1 MCILSGS
8 ILLIPIRLYLSHLYL
23 SHLYLSHLYLS
34 YPILAFPILAFP
46 ILSFPILPHPIHLSI
61 CLSIYLFIYLSIYH
75 LTFLSVMD
83 GAWCIACTY
92 RSTLRPKR
100 VKTATKWNLVAE
112 PPRFQLTRLCFAHA
126 IALHYELL
134 ILAIYDTLHHE
145 PAAAAGNILE
155 YLNVIGLGTPWTIR
169 R

>member
-1 MCILSGS
+1 MNTG
-8 ILLIPIRLYLSHLYL
+8 
-23 SHLYLSHLYLS
+23 
-34 YPILAFPILAFP
+34 AD
-46 ILSFPILPHPIHLSI
+46 
-61 CLSIYLFIYLSIYH
+61 

-83 GAWCIACTY
+83 GAWYIACTY